1 MRKARIIVGDCR
13 TELARMEAESV
24 DCCVTS
30 PPYWG
35 LRDYGNAAQIGLES
49 SVDGWVEQLAVVFD
63 AVDRVLSPKGT
74 LWLNLG
80 DAYTSGN
87 RDSYGSFSPDSKQ
100 ATNAD
105 IKRTPRART
114 PNGRKPKDLIGQP
127 WSVAFALRA
136 RGWYLRSEIIWH
148 KPNPMPEPV
157 TDRPTKCHEQIFLFS
172 KREKGYFFD
181 ADAIAE
187 PSVDP
192 EASARRYESAFGGD
206 KARAPVGVN
215 GLDTRTRPQGMREFD
230 GTRNS
235 RSVWTIPTQGYK
247 GSHFATFPRELAARC
262 IKAGCPAGGLVLDPF
277 AGTGT
282 IVAEAVMLGRRGVG
296 IELNPEYAKLAEQ
309 RIDEQCGLL
318 AFQEGFTP

>member
-1 MRKARIIVGDCR
+1 MSTGQIIVGDCR
-13 TELARMEAESV
+13 TVLASMEAESV

-35 LRDYGNAAQIGLES
+35 LRDYGIKEQIGLEA
-49 SVDGWVEQLAVVFD
+49 SVDLWVEELATVFD
-63 AVDRVLSPKGT
+63 GVARVLSPRGT

-114 PNGRKPKDLIGQP
+114 PNGMKPKDLIGQP

-157 TDRPTKCHEQIFLFS
+157 TDRPTKCHEQVFLFS
-172 KREKGYFFD
+172 KREKNYFYD

-187 PSVDP
+187 QSVDP
-192 EASARRYESAFGGD
+192 AASAKRYESAFGGE
-206 KARAPVGVN
+206 KSRAIVGEA
-215 GLDTRTRPQGMREFD
+215 GLDTRTRPVGMREFD

-235 RSVWTIPTQGYK
+235 RSVWTIPTQGYS
-247 GSHFATFPRELAARC
+247 GAHFATFPRELAARC
-262 IKAGCPAGGLVLDPF
+262 IKAGCPMGGLVLDPF

-282 IVAEAVMLGRRGVG
+282 TVAEAVMLGRRGIG
-296 IELNPEYAKLAEQ
+296 IELNPAYAALAET
-309 RIDEQCGLL
+309 RIHDQCGLL
-318 AFQEGFTP
+318 AHGAN